1 MSKPK
6 VIISNAYQKRLREIE
21 DFIWESSGNSFLAMD
36 SFLTAH
42 DQTLEFLKDNPTTPA
57 IHPQTGDQSW
67 LFSEGRYRLFY
78 KFVNNKINLIDLIDN
93 RMSNLKIY
101 PNNLLP
107 TYSED

>member
-42 DQTLEFLKDNPTTPA
+42 EQALEFLKDNPTTPA

-67 LFSEGRYRLFY
+67 PFSEGRYRLFY